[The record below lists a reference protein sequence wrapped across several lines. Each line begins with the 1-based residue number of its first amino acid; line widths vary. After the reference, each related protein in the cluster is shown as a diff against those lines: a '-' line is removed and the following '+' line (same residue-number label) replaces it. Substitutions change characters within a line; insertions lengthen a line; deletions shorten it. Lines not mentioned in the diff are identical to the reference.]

1 MALFAASLPGL
12 AWAALGHSINKA
24 AVPVNYFA
32 RIGMLREYWWNPHL
46 YLDPWWARTVAFT
59 VYDVFGMFGLL
70 ACVWIW
76 VTTRNR
82 AKGSFES
89 ILMVL
94 PAAVTIVV
102 FNYHSASHGYYS
114 LIWLPFTMIGAVE
127 LALKPLSSDTR
138 RRSHPRMT
146 AAVICMAIFSVAER
160 HIGLVERVLARE
172 PTAVRPLVKFP
183 ATAAPIEPRGT
194 LSWSALAGLRNR
206 ASLVAYLGNS
216 WSPLL
221 ELGMRGWVVEAPS
234 ADRGADGKRRHVP
247 ESVVRAEEWRQL
259 SADWFRQRL
268 ARGMEAVLVERGGPL
283 DTEEVL
289 DWARTA
295 GLRDAPRHPAGYIL
309 LFGPAAQ

>member
-1 MALFAASLPGL
+1 
-12 AWAALGHSINKA
+12 
-24 AVPVNYFA
+24 
-32 RIGMLREYWWNPHL
+32 
-46 YLDPWWARTVAFT
+46 
-59 VYDVFGMFGLL
+59 
-70 ACVWIW
+70 
-76 VTTRNR
+76 
-82 AKGSFES
+82 
-89 ILMVL
+89 
-94 PAAVTIVV
+94 
-102 FNYHSASHGYYS
+102 
-114 LIWLPFTMIGAVE
+114 LPFTMIGAVE
-127 LALKPLSSDTR
+127 LALKPLSGDTR

-146 AAVICMAIFSVAER
+146 AAVICLAIFSVAER

-194 LSWSALAGLRNR
+194 LSWSALEGLQNR